1 MNKENTCQHVC
12 TWKLESGFTCQHIYK
27 YVWKSLMKGFTFSM
41 HVLYIKRKSSFI
53 FFGDHVNVHILN
65 LHPYTIIY
73 VYICQNDAPRQP
85 LSWLTTPP
93 TLWLHPTKLQNI
105 YIYIL
110 KRNTCKFEEVKISSG
125 KFNLD

>member
-12 TWKLESGFTCQHIYK
+12 TQKLESGFTCQHIYINM
-27 YVWKSLMKGFTFSM
+27 YGNHLWK
-41 HVLYIKRKSSFI
+41 VLLFPCMFYILKENLHSF

-65 LHPYTIIY
+65 LHPYTNIY
-73 VYICQNDAPRQP
+73 VYIYANDDAPRQP

-105 YIYIL
+105 YIYIKKKHL
-110 KRNTCKFEEVKISSG
+110 QV
-125 KFNLD
+125 